1 MKAGGITVVATYIF
15 WIHHEQTEGK
25 VRFDGGL
32 DVAAFVRLCAE
43 IGLDVVLRIGPWCHG
58 EVRNG
63 GFPDWVQEA
72 PVQHRTNDP
81 AYLALVK
88 GWFGRLGE
96 ELHRLTGPDTNVMG
110 IQLENELYDQ
120 PGHILELKK
129 LARDAGL
136 TAPIWTATA
145 WGGADLPGR
154 GGPPP
159 VRRLRRR
166 VLGRCGRPLGSHV
179 PRALLLQPC
188 LGRPGNRCRLCER
201 RQQPIQATAARRAAP
216 APDTVGPFPAG
227 HVRAGR
233 WHGHGLP
240 APPLAAGLDVAAV
253 AHNKIGNG
261 SAWQGYYMFAGGTN
275 PADGLQESQATGY
288 PNDLPR
294 FDYDFH
300 APIGASG
307 RLAGSFA
314 ALRKQHAFLAAFGDR
329 LAQMPSSLP
338 EAQPHGIEDTT
349 TLRWALRSDGTAG
362 FVFITWHQPHI
373 PLPTYEDARF
383 EIALD
388 GGPVTFPGQPVEIPA
403 GTVAHWPVNLEVAG
417 VTLAWATAS
426 PLTFLEPS
434 AEDPDSLPTLVLAAE
449 PGIPVELCFA
459 AGTEVHGAGGSDAAG
474 SYRIHGNEPVV
485 ATARCGDARLDIL
498 VLPAEAVDTAWVL
511 GSTARRE
518 LILAGDPVWLD
529 GTGNLAGRSRA
540 TPEVLRYRPGARSFE
555 PAAALPALPGVPA
568 TGSVEV
574 AAELLKAAGTV
585 PATYGSSANRAAAP
599 DPALITELAQAY
611 RLPLPGQALARVHTE
626 LEIHWAGDVARLLVD
641 GAAVADRFWDGSP
654 WVINVSDAGI
664 GPGCRRHPA
673 DPPAFP
679 GGQGG
684 AARRGA
690 TAPGSIAGRPCRS
703 GFCPSGRLDRL
714 AGGAGEVT
722 PPGSGPLHAEADD
735 AGRPRRRP
743 LPLFAARSA
752 AQALACSARMLS
764 IWPTASLRPSSMPIA
779 MTCSSC
785 SSDSNVDS
793 MVIRVRSP
801 TGSRVTVAWLMP
813 NSAVGLPSLSAK
825 PSSNSS
831 WRGAAMLVN
840 SHQPCALSPSGPVM

>member
-1 MKAGGITVVATYIF
+1 MPSPSSGSPSVLRAAHTPWETPLTLPAMSNTVDRHHRYRVTNRYLEAGGQPVLPVSGELHYSRVPRARWEERLRLMKAGGITVVATYTF

-32 DVAAFVRLCAE
+32 DVGAFVRLCAE

-81 AYLALVK
+81 AYLELVK
-88 GWFGRLGE
+88 GWFGHLGE
-96 ELHRLTGPDTNVMG
+96 ELHQLTGPDTNVMG

-129 LARDAGL
+129 LARNAGL

-145 WGGADLPGR
+145 WGGADLPAGEVLPLF
-154 GGPPP
+154 GGYGDGFWVDADAPWDPTFREHYFFRHVWDDP
-159 VRRLRRR
+159 GIGADIREFV
-166 VLGRCGRPLGSHV
+166 GNGAEDPGSM
-179 PRALLLQPC
+179 
-188 LGRPGNRCRLCER
+188 GGGNG
-201 RQQPIQATAARRAAP
+201 AAAP
-216 APDTVGPFPAG
+216 APRTPSALFPPATCELAG
-227 HVRAGR
+227 GMATAYQRR
-233 WHGHGLP
+233 PWP
-240 APPLAAGLDVAAV
+240 QGLDVAAV

-275 PADGLQESQATGY
+275 PADGLQESQETGY

-338 EAQPHGIEDTT
+338 EAQPHGIGDTT

-459 AGTEVHGAGGSDAAG
+459 ASTEVHGAGGSDAAG

-611 RLPLPGQALARVHTE
+611 RLPLPGQALAGVHTE

-664 GPGCRRHPA
+664 GPGA
-673 DPPAFP
+673 D
-679 GGQGG
+679 
-684 AARRGA
+684 
-690 TAPGSIAGRPCRS
+690 
-703 GFCPSGRLDRL
+703 
-714 AGGAGEVT
+714 VT
-722 PPGSGPLHAEADD
+722 LQI
-735 AGRPRRRP
+735 
-743 LPLFAARSA
+743 LPLSPAAK
-752 AQALACSARMLS
+752 
-764 IWPTASLRPSSMPIA
+764 
-779 MTCSSC
+779 
-785 SSDSNVDS
+785 
-793 MVIRVRSP
+793 
-801 TGSRVTVAWLMP
+801 
-813 NSAVGLPSLSAK
+813 VGLPAGAQQRREASQGDLAALDSVRLVSWTGWREAPAK
-825 PSSNSS
+825 
-831 WRGAAMLVN
+831 
-840 SHQPCALSPSGPVM
+840 